1 MAKIEDLVKRI
12 SDEKL
17 RDEIAAE
24 VRELKKHKQFGLVF
38 EEHLPEM
45 LRLPNVAIRVGNL
58 VVQREAPGNNVWRVI
73 GIKGKHATC
82 RQPISPSK
90 YDAEKTTE
98 FPLAD
103 LVLVVSFGEP
113 IYPVLTS
120 VDRIARGGP
129 DKPWH
134 ILINADN
141 YHALQLLLYTYERKV
156 DVIYIDPPYNTGA
169 RDWKYNNDYVDQTDA
184 WRHSKWLSMLK
195 KRLTLAKRLLKRSGV
210 LVVTIDEHE
219 VHHLGTLLEDLFSG
233 YSRQMVTIVINEKGV
248 AQGRLSR
255 VEEYAFFC
263 FGPDANI
270 PPQNDDLLAPDRKDS
285 KRFSVPRWEWLLR
298 GGTNSRRADRKQ
310 LFFPVY
316 VDPSV
321 PKIIGFGETLPFEQ
335 EPKLEPKDETR
346 VAWPFRTDKSL
357 GNWRV
362 SPGTL
367 RDYLKKGYVKLGG
380 YDLNR
385 KTWTIL
391 YLGRKA
397 QKQIESGA
405 IQVKERDPATGAVA
419 LEYASG
425 EQRQIKTVWHRGTH
439 DSGNYGST
447 MLRTLLGESGVF
459 AFPKSLY
466 AVRDTLRVVAS
477 KNRDAL
483 ILDFFAGSGTTF
495 QATALL
501 NQELGGNRQCILVT
515 SNEVT
520 EKNEKAL
527 AERGI
532 FPGDPD
538 FEKLGVSEAVTWP
551 RCKASIIGKRADG
564 ALLDGDYLNGHS
576 LQEGFEE
583 NLEYFRLDFVDPAQ
597 AERGDAFEGIM
608 PILWM
613 MAGAIGERESRR
625 GSSDWYLAK
634 HSPFAVLI
642 RETKFSDFEKKLH
655 ERKDIH
661 YVFLVT
667 DSEDNFA
674 LMRRDLGRKYRCV
687 QLYKS
692 YLDNFRINTVDPHA
706 AGIEPG

>member
-45 LRLPNVAIRVGNL
+45 LRLPKVAIRVGNL
-58 VVQREAPGNNVWRVI
+58 VVQREAPRNNVWRVI

-113 IYPVLTS
+113 IYPVLTP

-263 FGPDANI
+263 FGADAKI

-367 RDYLKKGYVKLGG
+367 SDYLKKGYVKLGG
-380 YDLNR
+380 YDPSR

-397 QKQIESGA
+397 QKQIEAGA
-405 IQVKERDPATGAVA
+405 IQVKERDPATGAVV

-477 KNRDAL
+477 KNPDAL

-527 AERGI
+527 AE
-532 FPGDPD
+532 
-538 FEKLGVSEAVTWP
+538 
-551 RCKASIIGKRADG
+551 KR
-564 ALLDGDYLNGHS
+564 N
-576 LQEGFEE
+576 F
-583 NLEYFRLDFVDPAQ
+583 
-597 AERGDAFEGIM
+597 
-608 PILWM
+608 
-613 MAGAIGERESRR
+613 SRR
-625 GSSDWYLAK
+625 SR
-634 HSPFAVLI
+634 F
-642 RETKFSDFEKKLH
+642 
-655 ERKDIH
+655 
-661 YVFLVT
+661 
-667 DSEDNFA
+667 
-674 LMRRDLGRKYRCV
+674 
-687 QLYKS
+687 
-692 YLDNFRINTVDPHA
+692 
-706 AGIEPG
+706 